1 MSAMPI
7 EAIVEFLPVKQQ
19 QECHQGSSVRSAR
32 PDRVKVRSTVRP
44 DIPCTYAEMSLSVVP
59 DLSHGFSPVRHTDR
73 MSHTDRIKGARAILQ
88 PMYSREEYSAQ
99 HGVERN
105 VFSRKQSVK
114 RGAEKRIADISKSV
128 RTGELPSSM
137 PSRTLPSAHR
147 RISAQS
153 SMSMP
158 LTGAGNSTAEPL
170 FSHAMKMVVIGGVVV
185 GLMCLMFSFGL
196 STAFH
201 TGLM

>member
-7 EAIVEFLPVKQQ
+7 EEIVEFFPVKQQ
-19 QECHQGSSVRSAR
+19 ECRRESSVSFAR
-32 PDRVKVRSTVRP
+32 RDRVKVRSAVRP
-44 DIPCTYAEMSLSVVP
+44 DVPCTYVERSLRVVP
-59 DLSHGFSPVRHTDR
+59 DLSHGFSSVGHTDR
-73 MSHTDRIKGARAILQ
+73 MHHTDRIKGMRSSLS
-88 PMYSREEYSAQ
+88 PMPSREEYSAQ
-99 HGVERN
+99 RGVERN
-105 VFSRKQSVK
+105 VSFRKRSAK
-114 RGAEKRIADISKSV
+114 RSADISKSV

>member
-7 EAIVEFLPVKQQ
+7 EEIVEFLPVKQQ
-19 QECHQGSSVRSAR
+19 ECRQGGSVRSLR

-44 DIPCTYAEMSLSVVP
+44 DVPCTYVETSLRVVP
-59 DLSHGFSPVRHTDR
+59 DLSHGFSPVCHTDR

-105 VFSRKQSVK
+105 AFSRKRSVK
-114 RGAEKRIADISKSV
+114 RIAQKRITEISKSA
-128 RTGELPSSM
+128 RIEELHSSMSSRALRSTHHRISTKSSVSM
-137 PSRTLPSAHR
+137 PS
-147 RISAQS
+147 
-153 SMSMP
+153 MS
-158 LTGAGNSTAEPL
+158 AGNSVAEPL
-170 FSHAMKMVVIGGVVV
+170 FSHAMKMVLMGGVVV